1 MEISNFDFFT
11 SNPHHVLQIRAVYC
25 KCAAKA
31 RKARPRKMQSSPAEA
46 AAIAAV
52 AATPKAA
59 TLAAAA
65 AAAKTGHRIAQPTAC
80 CLDFA

>member
-1 MEISNFDFFT
+1 
-11 SNPHHVLQIRAVYC
+11 
-25 KCAAKA
+25 
-31 RKARPRKMQSSPAEA
+31 MQSSPAEA

-65 AAAKTGHRIAQPTAC
+65 ATAKTGHRIAQPTAC